1 MKKIKSV
8 LNSINFKIAIIF
20 MLLLLATIEVVGA
33 SFTRQLEQNSIQN
46 FESSIQVPNII
57 TNQIASQLS
66 RANAKGANQQLSQ
79 IISNYNLGDISQ
91 LMVVDNKGVIRAVSN
106 VNDQNR
112 IGQRTSNADIKS
124 VLSNGKQVSK
134 VINDNGN
141 YMVQISPLTSAN
153 GTNTPVGAIY
163 VRASLQGVF
172 NNLRQVSI
180 YFLIASLIAAVLGAI
195 VALVIS

>member
-1 MKKIKSV
+1 MLKKLI
-8 LNSINFKIAIIF
+8 NSLVKLF
-20 MLLLLATIEVVGA
+20 
-33 SFTRQLEQNSIQN
+33 Q
-46 FESSIQVPNII
+46 
-57 TNQIASQLS
+57 
-66 RANAKGANQQLSQ
+66 
-79 IISNYNLGDISQ
+79 NYNLGDISQ

-195 VALVIS
+195 VALVISRAITSQLKKCVNKL

>member
-1 MKKIKSV
+1 
-8 LNSINFKIAIIF
+8 

-66 RANAKGANQQLSQ
+66 RANSKSANQQLSQ

-141 YMVQISPLTSAN
+141 YMVQISPLTSSN
-153 GTNTPVGAIY
+153 CLFTSNKISKFSFDKLYKYLYTF
-163 VRASLQGVF
+163 SGVTKYQSTF
-172 NNLRQVSI
+172 FV
-180 YFLIASLIAAVLGAI
+180 
-195 VALVIS
+195 

>member
-1 MKKIKSV
+1 
-8 LNSINFKIAIIF
+8 
-20 MLLLLATIEVVGA
+20 
-33 SFTRQLEQNSIQN
+33 N

-66 RANAKGANQQLSQ
+66 RANSKSANQQLSQ

-134 VINDNGN
+134 VINGNGN

-163 VRASLQGVF
+163 VRASLRSEEHTSELQSRF
-172 NNLRQVSI
+172 D
-180 YFLIASLIAAVLGAI
+180 
-195 VALVIS
+195 LVCRLLLEKKKKINKKLK